1 MKLKLTISFLF
12 VVLAMGLSSAVQANT
27 YYYLIGLRHDFRVE
41 GVPSRNDA
49 RRREIEEAYADA
61 LEAAQNQLD
70 ASLQAVFNAEERDGG
85 QINLEAR
92 DDAQRVFERDA
103 EVAAERRDEQLGM
116 IYILDDEV
124 RVEFPELRLVQD
136 GPYELVGLDCNA
148 EGDIIRIQFLPYY
161 LGFTG
166 YNAYGFYGNYYYGWI
181 PYTNYRTQT
190 FPAARQEWLAAGSP
204 FFGPFHR
211 RHRPE
216 VNIEVMVRPEMVM
229 DHKQWGEGGMPP
241 RIAQRDRSRMAA
253 QVEKYR
259 EYLKSTGGPSG
270 NFEPRSAFSPT
281 RPRSRVPANGSQ
293 SVRSA
298 PNTPSGEMGSGSHSG
313 RSEPVRQAPPQ
324 RTPPRGL
331 PQGGRKK
338 KKPFGGG

>member
-1 MKLKLTISFLF
+1 MKSAVSFLF
-12 VVLAMGLSSAVQANT
+12 ILLAIGLSSATHATT

-41 GVPSRNDA
+41 GVPSRTDA
-49 RRREIEEAYADA
+49 KRREIEETYADA
-61 LEAAQNQLD
+61 LEAAQNRMD
-70 ASLQAVFNAEERDGG
+70 ASLQAVFTAEESDGG
-85 QINLEAR
+85 QPHLSER
-92 DDAQRVFERDA
+92 DDAQRLFERDA
-103 EVAAERRDEQLGM
+103 EEAAERRDKQLGA

-148 EGDIIRIQFLPYY
+148 EGDIIRIQFFPYY
-161 LGFTG
+161 QGFTG
-166 YNAYGFYGNYYYGWI
+166 YNAFGFYGNYYYGWI
-181 PYTNYRTQT
+181 PYTNYKTQT
-190 FPAARQEWLAAGSP
+190 FPAAREEWLAAGSP

-211 RHRPE
+211 RHRSE
-216 VNIEVMVRPEMVM
+216 VNIEVMVRTEMVM

-241 RIAQRDRSRMAA
+241 RIAQKDRSRMAA

-259 EYLKSTGGPSG
+259 AYLKSTGESSG

-298 PNTPSGEMGSGSHSG
+298 PIAPSGEFGSGSRTG
-313 RSEPVRQAPPQ
+313 RTELVKQTPAQKVPPK
-324 RTPPRGL
+324 GS

-338 KKPFGGG
+338 KRPFGGS